1 MYGILHEKK
10 LKININYI
18 NKLSRWEIVFTGFF
32 FFPDGI
38 PGGIP
43 IFVTMP
49 GFIGLRL

>member
-1 MYGILHEKK
+1 MGFYMKKK
-10 LKININYI
+10 LKINFNYI
-18 NKLSRWEIVFTGFF
+18 NKLSRWEILFTGFF

>member
-1 MYGILHEKK
+1 MGFYMKKK

-18 NKLSRWEIVFTGFF
+18 NKLFRWEIVFTGFF